1 MGSSSA
7 DCFLECLVHLETL
20 EELNLSFYF
29 RPLFMCRG
37 IDLSGVTFVHL
48 MSIIC
53 SLPLKRLY
61 VDDVK

>member
-1 MGSSSA
+1 MSSSSV
-7 DCFLECLVHLETL
+7 DCFLECLVNLKSL
-20 EELNLSFYF
+20 EELNLSYYF
-29 RPLFMCRG
+29 RPLFMYRG

-48 MSIIC
+48 MSTIG